1 MIKTLT
7 KFFAAFAI
15 LVYCKAAC
23 CKYVPKNKDIPI
35 KIKYLKNNFLFEF
48 ISSLIFPLSN
58 IKAMG
63 NTVKN
68 PTKNL
73 EALNV
78 NGPILSIPVSWA
90 IKAVPQINVVISAQI
105 SDEDLDI

>member
-1 MIKTLT
+1 
-7 KFFAAFAI
+7 
-15 LVYCKAAC
+15 
-23 CKYVPKNKDIPI
+23 
-35 KIKYLKNNFLFEF
+35 
-48 ISSLIFPLSN
+48 
-58 IKAMG
+58 MG